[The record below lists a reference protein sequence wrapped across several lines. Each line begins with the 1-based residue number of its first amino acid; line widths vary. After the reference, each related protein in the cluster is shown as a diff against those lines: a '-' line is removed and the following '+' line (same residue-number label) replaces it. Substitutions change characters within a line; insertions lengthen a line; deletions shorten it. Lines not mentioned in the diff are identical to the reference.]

1 MESREITVSPE
12 VLAYARAIIDQVA
25 SGKALDPEAVRR
37 VRECSVQI
45 REQTFQNFGFLD
57 IGVPAIRELR
67 EGE

>member
-1 MESREITVSPE
+1 METKEITVSPE
-12 VLAYARAIIDQVA
+12 VLAAAQAIIEQAA
-25 SGKALDPEAVRR
+25 SGKPLDPEAVRR

-45 REQTFQNFGFLD
+45 REQAFRKFGLLD